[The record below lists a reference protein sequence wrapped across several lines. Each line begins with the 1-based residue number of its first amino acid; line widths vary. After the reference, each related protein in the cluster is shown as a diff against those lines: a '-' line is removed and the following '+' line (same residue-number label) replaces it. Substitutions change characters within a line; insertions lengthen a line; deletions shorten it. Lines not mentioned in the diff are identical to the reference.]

1 MSNPRLKQYW
11 KDLINGLWNENPTF
25 RIVIGNCPTLAVT
38 TEAVNG
44 ISMGLAAGFVLI
56 CSSTLISLLRPF
68 IPSKSRIPIYIVIIS
83 TFVTITD
90 YFLKAM
96 FPDIHKVLGIFIP
109 LIVVNCIIMGRA
121 EAFAGKNPPLRSFLD
136 AVGMGIGYTWAITVL
151 ASIREIL
158 GNGTWFG
165 LHLFPA
171 SYVPWLVMLM
181 PPGGFL
187 TLGLLLGGTNWISAK
202 VETWAARRAERQ
214 GATAPGTGV
223 SVAAAGGTGCCGA

>member
-1 MSNPRLKQYW
+1 MKTSVKQYW
-11 KDLINGLWNENPTF
+11 KDLLNGLWNENPVF

-44 ISMGLAAGFVLI
+44 VSMGLAAGFVLI

-68 IPSKSRIPIYIVIIS
+68 IPQKSRIPIYIVIIS
-83 TFVTITD
+83 TFVTIAD

-96 FPDIHKVLGIFIP
+96 FPDIHRVLGIFIP

-121 EAFAGKNPPLRSFLD
+121 EAFAGKNPPFRSFLD
-136 AVGMGIGYTWAITVL
+136 AVGMSVGYTWSITLL

-165 LHLFPA
+165 MQVFHDGYL
-171 SYVPWLVMLM
+171 PWLVMLM
-181 PPGGFL
+181 PAGGFI
-187 TLGLLLGGTNWISAK
+187 TLGLLLGGMNWIQERIIVWSAQRRGLGRP
-202 VETWAARRAERQ
+202 AALDAVRAE
-214 GATAPGTGV
+214 T
-223 SVAAAGGTGCCGA
+223 AAAGQGCCHV

>member
-1 MSNPRLKQYW
+1 MNQKRLTQYW
-11 KDLINGLWNENPTF
+11 KDLINGLWNENPAF

-68 IPSKSRIPIYIVIIS
+68 IPPKSRIPIYIVIIS
-83 TFVTITD
+83 TFVTIAD
-90 YFLKAM
+90 YFLKAQ
-96 FPDIHKVLGIFIP
+96 FPDIHRVLGIFIP

-136 AVGMGIGYTWAITVL
+136 AVGMSIGYTWAITLL

-165 LHLFPA
+165 MQVMHTGYL
-171 SYVPWLVMLM
+171 PWLVMLM

-187 TLGLLLGGTNWISAK
+187 TLGLLLGGSNWISVKLA
-202 VETWAARRAERQ
+202 TWSARRAGEKI
-214 GATAPGTGV
+214 PV
-223 SVAAAGGTGCCGA
+223 VVVPAAQGCCTVQEG

>member
-1 MSNPRLKQYW
+1 MSRRGFGVYW
-11 KDLINGLWNENPTF
+11 NDLVNGLWNENPTF
-25 RIVIGNCPTLAVT
+25 RIVIGTCPTLAVT

-44 ISMGLAAGFVLI
+44 VSMGLSAGFVLI
-56 CSSTLISLLRPF
+56 CSNLFISLLRPI
-68 IPSKSRIPIYIVIIS
+68 IPQKARIPIYIVIIS

-121 EAFAGKNPPLRSFLD
+121 EAFAGKNPPLRSVMD
-136 AVGMGIGYTWAITVL
+136 AIGMGLGFTWALLVMG
-151 ASIREIL
+151 SIREIL

-165 LHLFPA
+165 RPVFPA
-171 SYVPWLVMLM
+171 GYVPWTVMIM

-187 TLGLLLGGTNWISAK
+187 TFGLLLGATNWISRLMAR
-202 VETWAARRAERQ
+202 WSDRRAQRK
-214 GATAPGTGV
+214 GLPATAVAQAET
-223 SVAAAGGTGCCGA
+223 AAAQQGCCHV

>member
-56 CSSTLISLLRPF
+56 CSSTLISLLRPV
-68 IPSKSRIPIYIVIIS
+68 IPQKSRIPIYIVIIS
-83 TFVTITD
+83 TFVTIAD

-96 FPDIHKVLGIFIP
+96 FPEIHKVLGIFIP

-121 EAFAGKNPPLRSFLD
+121 EAFAGKNRPLRSALD
-136 AVGMGIGYTWAITVL
+136 AVGMSIGYTWAITLL

-165 LHLFPA
+165 MRVFHEGYA
-171 SYVPWLVMLM
+171 PWLVMLM
-181 PPGGFL
+181 PAGGFL
-187 TLGLLLGGTNWISAK
+187 TLGLLLGGMNWIQEKIMAW
-202 VETWAARRAERQ
+202 VNRRADRRP
-214 GATAPGTGV
+214 GAVLVAGAET
-223 SVAAAGGTGCCGA
+223 AAASQGCCHV

>member
-1 MSNPRLKQYW
+1 MKTSGKQYW
-11 KDLINGLWNENPTF
+11 KDLLNGLWNENPVF

-44 ISMGLAAGFVLI
+44 VSMGLAAGFVLI

-68 IPSKSRIPIYIVIIS
+68 IPQKSRIPIYIVIIS
-83 TFVTITD
+83 TFVTIVD
-90 YFLKAM
+90 YFLKAT
-96 FPDIHKVLGIFIP
+96 FPDIHRVLGIFIP

-136 AVGMGIGYTWAITVL
+136 ALGMGLGYTWSITLL

-165 LHLFPA
+165 APVLPA
-171 SYVPWLVMLM
+171 GYVPWLVMLM
-181 PPGGFL
+181 PAGGFI
-187 TLGLLLGGTNWISAK
+187 TLGLLLGGMNWLQERIMIWSAQRGGLSRQAA
-202 VETWAARRAERQ
+202 VEAARAEM
-214 GATAPGTGV
+214 
-223 SVAAAGGTGCCGA
+223 AAAEQGCCHV

>member
-1 MSNPRLKQYW
+1 MSARSKQYW
-11 KDLINGLWNENPTF
+11 RDLLNGLWNENPTF

-56 CSSTLISLLRPF
+56 CSSTLISLLRPL
-68 IPSKSRIPIYIVIIS
+68 IPQKSRIPIYIVIIS
-83 TFVTITD
+83 TFVTIAD
-90 YFLKAM
+90 YFLKAT

-136 AVGMGIGYTWAITVL
+136 AVGMSIGYTWAITVL

-165 LHLFPA
+165 IPVMHQGYL
-171 SYVPWLVMLM
+171 PWLVMLM

-187 TLGLLLGGTNWISAK
+187 TLGLLLGGMNWISDKITVWSSRRTAERVGVAGVAA
-202 VETWAARRAERQ
+202 VETAATVQ
-214 GATAPGTGV
+214 Q
-223 SVAAAGGTGCCGA
+223 GCCQV

>member
-11 KDLINGLWNENPTF
+11 KDLLNGLWNENPAF

-56 CSSTLISLLRPF
+56 CSSTLISLLRPL
-68 IPSKSRIPIYIVIIS
+68 IPPKSRIPIYIVIIS
-83 TFVTITD
+83 TFVTIAD

-136 AVGMGIGYTWAITVL
+136 AVGMSIGYTWAITLL

-165 LHLFPA
+165 MQVMHTGFL
-171 SYVPWLVMLM
+171 PWLVMLM

-187 TLGLLLGGTNWISAK
+187 TLGLLLGGMNWLSDRI
-202 VETWAARRAERQ
+202 AAWSEHRAGQRPEAVMVAQ
-214 GATAPGTGV
+214 AAATAQ
-223 SVAAAGGTGCCGA
+223 GCCHVPEV